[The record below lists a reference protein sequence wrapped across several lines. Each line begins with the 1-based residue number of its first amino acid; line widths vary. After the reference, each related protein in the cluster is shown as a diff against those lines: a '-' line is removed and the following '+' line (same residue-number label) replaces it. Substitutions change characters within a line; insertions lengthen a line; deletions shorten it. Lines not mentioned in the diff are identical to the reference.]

1 MMHMTLKSSLEAPK
15 IEAADSRKE
24 LNLKKLELSALLE
37 ITQAINNNLPEYSL
51 YKIYHF
57 TLLAQLHINR
67 LTLFV
72 HDEDDEWECKVCFGT
87 QYNFN
92 KLESLPEEVSSITE
106 ITYLSSL
113 HLDERWQ
120 EFELII
126 PVFQNNKILAF
137 VLIGNSHAYYSDIA
151 ALAFVQTISNIIIV
165 AMQNRKLARQ
175 RLAEEAIRNE
185 IKIAREVQTMLF
197 PKILPNDGQVAVHAS
212 YIPHSSIGGDYYD
225 CVEIDDNQLLLCIAD
240 VSGKGV
246 PASLLMSNFQAGLRT
261 IVRQTDN
268 LEKIVTELNYLIYNN
283 AIAEKFITSFLA
295 VYNRKTRELHYV
307 NAGHNAPVLLYEDN
321 SCTLLTEGCTMLGI
335 FEDLPFISVT
345 TLTIPHK
352 SMVLCYTDGLTEVF
366 NVDEDEYGLENTIRF
381 MKNAR
386 FLSLNK
392 MHEELLEEIKLH
404 NQGSTLFQ
412 DDITLLSCR
421 FK

>member
-1 MMHMTLKSSLEAPK
+1 MPEVDTANVK
-15 IEAADSRKE
+15 KE

-37 ITQAINNNLPEYSL
+37 ITQAINNNLPEYAL

-72 HDEDDEWECKVCFGT
+72 LDDEWDCKVCFGT
-87 QYNFN
+87 SFNFN
-92 KLESLPEEVSSITE
+92 KLEALPPVITSLSET
-106 ITYLSSL
+106 TYIND
-113 HLDERWQ
+113 LDLDGRWS
-120 EFELII
+120 EFEIII
-126 PVFQNNKILAF
+126 PVFQNNKVLAF

-151 ALAFVQTISNIIIV
+151 ALSFVQTISNIIIV
-165 AMQNRKLARQ
+165 AMQNRRLARQ

-197 PKILPNDGQVAVHAS
+197 PKSLPNDNEVAVHAS

-225 CVEIDDNQLLLCIAD
+225 FVEIDQDQFLVCVAD

-261 IVRQTDN
+261 IVRQTSD
-268 LEKIVTELNYLIYNN
+268 LEKVVTELNYLIYNN

-295 VYNRKTRELHYV
+295 SYNRKTRELKFV

-321 SCTLLTEGCTMLGI
+321 SYKLLTEGCTMLGI
-335 FEDLPFISVT
+335 FEELPFISVT
-345 TLTIPHK
+345 TLEVPHK
-352 SMVLCYTDGLTEVF
+352 SMMLSYTDGLTEVF
-366 NVDEDEYGLENTIRF
+366 NLEEDEYGLENTI
-381 MKNAR
+381 K
-386 FLSLNK
+386 FLQNSRYMNLHK
-392 MHEELLEEIKLH
+392 MHEELLEEIKIH
-404 NQGSTLFQ
+404 NQGSTSFQ

>member
-1 MMHMTLKSSLEAPK
+1 MHMTLKSSLPIHLVDTTDVK
-15 IEAADSRKE
+15 KE
-24 LNLKKLELSALLE
+24 LNLKKLELAALLE
-37 ITQAINNNLPEYSL
+37 ITQAINNNLPEFSL
-51 YKIYHF
+51 YKIFHF

-72 HDEDDEWECKVCFGT
+72 VDDEWECKVCFGT
-87 QYNFN
+87 SFNFK
-92 KLESLPEEVSSITE
+92 KLDDLPEAITSITQ
-106 ITYLSSL
+106 ITYMAALG
-113 HLDERWQ
+113 LDAKWQ
-120 EFELII
+120 EFETVI

-137 VLIGNSHAYYSDIA
+137 VLIGNSTAYYSDIA
-151 ALAFVQTISNIIIV
+151 ALSFVQTISNIIIV

-197 PKILPNDGQVAVHAS
+197 PKELPNNNDVVVHAS

-225 CVEIDDNQLLLCIAD
+225 CVDIDKDRFLFCVAD

-261 IVRQTDN
+261 IVRQTDD
-268 LEKIVTELNYLIYNN
+268 LVKVVTELNHLIYNN
-283 AIAEKFITSFLA
+283 AIAEKFITSFLGI
-295 VYNRKTRELHYV
+295 YNRKTRELQYV
-307 NAGHNAPVLLYEDN
+307 NAGHNAPALLYEDN
-321 SCTLLTEGCTMLGI
+321 SCQLLTEGCTMLGI

-345 TLTIPHK
+345 KFQVPHK
-352 SMVLCYTDGLTEVF
+352 TMLLCYTDGLTEVF
-366 NVDEDEYGLENTIRF
+366 NRDEDEFGLENTISF
-381 MKNAR
+381 LKNSR
-386 FLSLNK
+386 YLSLPK
-392 MHEELLEEIKLH
+392 LHDELLEEIKTH
-404 NQGSTLFQ
+404 NQGSTSFQ

>member
-1 MMHMTLKSSLEAPK
+1 MPEADTAEVK
-15 IEAADSRKE
+15 KE
-24 LNLKKLELSALLE
+24 LNLKKLELAALLE
-37 ITQAINNNLPEYSL
+37 ITQAINNNLPEYAL

-72 HDEDDEWECKVCFGT
+72 LEEEWDCKVCFGT
-87 QYNFN
+87 SFNFG
-92 KLESLPEEVSSITE
+92 KLETLPAIITSLKEN
-106 ITYLSSL
+106 TYINELE
-113 HLDERWQ
+113 LDGRWS
-120 EFELII
+120 EFEIII
-126 PVFQNNKILAF
+126 PVFQNNKVIAF

-165 AMQNRKLARQ
+165 AMQNRKMAKQ

-197 PKILPNDGQVAVHAS
+197 PKSLPNTSNVAVHAS

-225 CVEIDDNQLLLCIAD
+225 YVEIDPDQFLVCVAD

-261 IVRQTDN
+261 IVRQTSD
-268 LEKIVTELNYLIYNN
+268 LEKVVTELNYLIYNN

-295 VYNRKTRELHYV
+295 IYNHKTRELKFV

-321 SCTLLTEGCTMLGI
+321 SYKLLTEGCTMLGI
-335 FEDLPFISVT
+335 FEELPFISVT
-345 TLTIPHK
+345 TLQVPNK
-352 SMVLCYTDGLTEVF
+352 SIMLCYTDGLTEVF
-366 NVDEDEYGLENTIRF
+366 NLEEDEYGLENTI
-381 MKNAR
+381 K
-386 FLSLNK
+386 FLQNSRYMNLHK
-392 MHEELLEEIKLH
+392 MHEELLEEIKVH
-404 NQGSTLFQ
+404 NQGSTSFQ

>member
-1 MMHMTLKSSLEAPK
+1 MTLKSSLPIAPA
-15 IEAADSRKE
+15 EAADVKKE
-24 LNLKKLELSALLE
+24 LNLKKLELAALLE
-37 ITQAINNNLPEYSL
+37 VTQAINNNLPEYAL

-72 HDEDDEWECKVCFGT
+72 NDEDWECKVCFGT
-87 QYNFN
+87 QYNFVH
-92 KLESLPEEVSSITE
+92 LGALPEAVTGITE
-106 ITYLSSL
+106 ISYIANLE
-113 HLDERWQ
+113 LDARWQ
-120 EFELII
+120 EFEIVI
-126 PVFQNNKILAF
+126 PVFQNKKLLAF

-151 ALAFVQTISNIIIV
+151 ALSFVQTISNIIIV
-165 AMQNRKLARQ
+165 AMQNRKLAKQ

-197 PKILPNDGQVAVHAS
+197 PKHLPNDQDVAVHAS

-225 CVEIDDNQLLLCIAD
+225 FVEMDADQFLLCVAD

-261 IVRQTDN
+261 ILRQTTD
-268 LEKIVTELNYLIYNN
+268 LVKVVTELNYLIYNN

-295 VYNRKTRELHYV
+295 IYNRKTRELRYV

-321 SCTLLTEGCTMLGI
+321 SCKLLTEGCTMLGI
-335 FEDLPFISVT
+335 FEELPFISLT
-345 TLTIPHK
+345 TVAVPHK
-352 SMVLCYTDGLTEVF
+352 SMMMAYTDGLTEVF
-366 NVDEDEYGLENTIRF
+366 NLEEDEYGLENTIKF
-381 MKNAR
+381 LKNSR
-386 FLSLNK
+386 FLSLQK
-392 MHEELLEEIKLH
+392 LHLELLEEIKAH
-404 NQGSTLFQ
+404 NQGSTFFQ

>member
-1 MMHMTLKSSLEAPK
+1 MTLKSSLPAPMA
-15 IEAADSRKE
+15 EAASVKKE

-51 YKIYHF
+51 YKIFHF

-72 HDEDDEWECKVCFGT
+72 MDDAWECKVCFGT
-87 QYNFN
+87 GYNFKN
-92 KLESLPEEVSSITE
+92 LEELPDSVKGISE
-106 ITYLSSL
+106 ITYISDLN
-113 HLDERWQ
+113 LDARWQ
-120 EFELII
+120 EFETVI

-137 VLIGNSHAYYSDIA
+137 VLIGNSLAYYSDIA
-151 ALAFVQTISNIIIV
+151 ALSFVQTISNIIIV

-197 PKILPNDGQVAVHAS
+197 PKVLPNNQEVAVHAS

-225 CVEIDDNQLLLCIAD
+225 CIIMNEDQFLFCVAD

-261 IVRQTDN
+261 ILRQTNDLIKVVN
-268 LEKIVTELNYLIYNN
+268 ELNYLIYNN
-283 AIAEKFITSFLA
+283 AIAEKFITSFLGI
-295 VYNRKTRELHYV
+295 YNLKTRELQYV
-307 NAGHNAPVLLYEDN
+307 NAGHNAPVMLYEDN
-321 SCTLLTEGCTMLGI
+321 SYQLLTEGCTMLGI

-345 TLTIPHK
+345 RFQVPHK
-352 SMVLCYTDGLTEVF
+352 SLLLCYTDGLTEVF
-366 NVDEDEYGLENTIRF
+366 NKEEDEYGLDNTVSF
-381 MKNAR
+381 LKNNR
-386 FLSLNK
+386 YLNLNK
-392 MHEELLEEIKLH
+392 LHESLLDEIKAH
-404 NQGSTLFQ
+404 NQDSTAFQ

>member
-1 MMHMTLKSSLEAPK
+1 MTLKSSLPVPAVED
-15 IEAADSRKE
+15 ADVKKE

-72 HDEDDEWECKVCFGT
+72 NDEEWECKVCFGT
-87 QYNFN
+87 QFNFN
-92 KLESLPEEVSSITE
+92 KLDALPDCITGLTE
-106 ITYLSSL
+106 ISYVSELG
-113 HLDERWQ
+113 LDERWK
-120 EFELII
+120 EFELAI
-126 PVFQNNKILAF
+126 PVFQNGKILAF

-185 IKIAREVQTMLF
+185 IKIARDVQTMLF
-197 PKILPNDGQVAVHAS
+197 PKSLPNDKEVAVHAS

-225 CVEIDDNQLLLCIAD
+225 LVEINDEEFLLCVAD

-261 IVRQTDN
+261 ILRQTND
-268 LEKIVTELNYLIYNN
+268 LVKVVTELNFLIYNN
-283 AIAEKFITSFLA
+283 AIAEKFITCFLA
-295 VYNRKTRELHYV
+295 IYNRETRELRYV
-307 NAGHNAPVLLYEDN
+307 NAGHNAPVILYEDN
-321 SCTLLTEGCTMLGI
+321 SCRLLTEGSTMLGI
-335 FEDLPFISVT
+335 FEELPFISVT
-345 TLTIPHK
+345 KLIVPNK
-352 SMVLCYTDGLTEVF
+352 AIVLCYTDGLTEVF
-366 NVDEDEYGLENTIRF
+366 NVEEDEYGLENTIKF
-381 MKNAR
+381 LKNSR
-386 FLSLNK
+386 YLSLK
-392 MHEELLEEIKLH
+392 KLHEELLEEIKTH
-404 NQGSTLFQ
+404 NQGSTSFQ

>member
-1 MMHMTLKSSLEAPK
+1 MLMTLKSSLPIPVAD
-15 IEAADSRKE
+15 AADVKKE
-24 LNLKKLELSALLE
+24 LNLKKLELAALLE

-51 YKIYHF
+51 YKIFHF

-72 HDEDDEWECKVCFGT
+72 VDDDWECKVCFGT
-87 QYNFN
+87 SYNFK
-92 KLESLPEEVSSITE
+92 KLDELPESITS
-106 ITYLSSL
+106 LSETTFISDL
-113 HLDERWQ
+113 NLDKKWQ
-120 EFELII
+120 EFETVI

-137 VLIGNSHAYYSDIA
+137 VLIGNSLAYYSDIA
-151 ALAFVQTISNIIIV
+151 ALSFVQTISNIIIV

-197 PKILPNDGQVAVHAS
+197 PRNLPNNEQIVVHAS

-225 CVEIDDNQLLLCIAD
+225 CVIMDQDQFLFCIAD

-261 IVRQTDN
+261 ILRQTDD
-268 LEKIVTELNYLIYNN
+268 LVKVVTELNHLIYNN
-283 AIAEKFITSFLA
+283 AIAEKFITSFLGI
-295 VYNRKTRELHYV
+295 YNHKTRELQYI
-307 NAGHNAPVLLYEDN
+307 NAGHNAPVMLYEDN
-321 SCTLLTEGCTMLGI
+321 SCQLLTEGSTMLGI
-335 FEDLPFISVT
+335 FEELPFISVT
-345 TLTIPHK
+345 RFKVPHK
-352 SMVLCYTDGLTEVF
+352 SLLLCYTDGLTEVF
-366 NVDEDEYGLENTIRF
+366 NQQEDEFGLDNTVNF
-381 MKNAR
+381 LKNSR
-386 FLSLNK
+386 YLSLPK
-392 MHEELLEEIKLH
+392 LHEELLEEIKNH
-404 NQGSTLFQ
+404 NQGSNSFE